1 MKIVYLM
8 PGSGDRFYCENCVRD
23 VALARALRAA
33 GHEVRVAPLYLPPFA
48 DPIDGIPSGPIFYGG
63 INAYL
68 QQRFAFFRKTPGWVD
83 RLFDARPLLRL
94 AARSAGSVRAAELGE
109 MTLSVLLGE
118 EGRQR
123 KELERLLRW
132 IETQERPEAVHL
144 SSPLLAGIG
153 AAVRR
158 RFGLPVV
165 CTMQDED
172 VWVDAMDE
180 PYRTRCWEA
189 MARMGREVDAFVA
202 VSRYFAEAM
211 RGRLGIPPERL
222 HVVYPGIEAGAEP
235 AAAGSGPPAI
245 GYLARL
251 CASMGLEI
259 LAEAF
264 LRLRRS
270 GAFGDVRLHL
280 AGGMTADDE
289 EFVDGLLK
297 RFAEAG
303 LDGAVRIFSGLEPA
317 RRREFL
323 ESVRVLSVPAPSGA
337 AFGTFLLEAL
347 AAGVPVVQPRLG
359 AFPELVEATG
369 GGILYEPNDAEALAR
384 ALGKLLS
391 DERQRLELGRRGRE
405 SVVKNFGLDRMAREM
420 LAVYG
425 KAVASHAAR

>member
-23 VALARALRAA
+23 VALVRALRGA
-33 GHEVRVAPLYLPPFA
+33 GHEVRVAPLYLPPFV
-48 DPIDGIPSGPIFYGG
+48 DPLDGIPSGPIFYGG

-68 QQRFAFFRKTPGWVD
+68 QQKFAFFRKTPRWVD

-94 AARSAGSVRAAELGE
+94 AARRAGSVRAAELGE

-132 IETQERPEAVHL
+132 IETQDRPDVIHL
-144 SSPLLAGIG
+144 SSPLLAGLG
-153 AAVRR
+153 VAVKRH
-158 RFGLPVV
+158 FGLPVV

-172 VWVDAMDE
+172 VWVDAMEE
-180 PYRTRCWEA
+180 PYRARCWEA
-189 MARMGREVDAFVA
+189 MARLGREVDAFVG
-202 VSRYFAEAM
+202 VSRHFAEVM
-211 RGRLGIPPERL
+211 RGRLGIPAERL
-222 HVVYPGIEAGAEP
+222 HVVYVGIEAGPEP
-235 AAAGSGPPAI
+235 LPARPGPPAI

-251 CASMGLEI
+251 SRSMGLEI

-270 GAFGDVRLHL
+270 DPFRDVRLHL

-289 EFVDGLLK
+289 GFVEDLLG
-297 RFAEAG
+297 RFAAAG
-303 LDGAVRIFSGLEPA
+303 ASEAVRVFHDLEPA

-323 ESVRVLSVPAPSGA
+323 ETVWVLSVPSPAGA
-337 AFGTFLLEAL
+337 AFGTFVLEAL
-347 AAGVPVVQPRLG
+347 AAGVPVAQPRRG
-359 AFPELVEATG
+359 AFPELLEATG

-391 DERQRLELGRRGRE
+391 DDRQRAELARRGRE
-405 SVVKNFGLDRMAREM
+405 SVVKNFSFERMARET

-425 KAVASHAAR
+425 KVAASHGVG

>member
-23 VALARALRAA
+23 VALARALRGA
-33 GHEVRVAPLYLPPFA
+33 GHEVRVAPLYLPSFVNPL
-48 DPIDGIPSGPIFYGG
+48 DGIPSGPIFYGG

-68 QQRFAFFRKTPGWVD
+68 QQKFAFFRKTPRWLD

-109 MTLSVLLGE
+109 MTLSVLFGE

-132 IETQERPEAVHL
+132 IETQDRPDVVHL
-144 SSPLLAGIG
+144 SSPLLAGLG
-153 AAVRR
+153 AAVKR
-158 RFGLPVV
+158 RFGRPVV

-172 VWVDAMDE
+172 VWVDAMEE

-189 MARMGREVDAFVA
+189 MARLGREVDAFVG
-202 VSRYFAEAM
+202 VSRSFAEAM
-211 RGRLGIPPERL
+211 RGRLGIPAERL
-222 HVVYPGIEAGAEP
+222 HVVYVGIEAGPEP
-235 AAAGSGPPAI
+235 PTVRPGPPAV

-251 CASMGLEI
+251 CRSMGLEI

-264 LRLRRS
+264 LKLRRS
-270 GAFGDVRLHL
+270 GAFPDLRLHL
-280 AGGMTADDE
+280 SGGMTADDE
-289 EFVDGLLK
+289 AFVGELFE
-297 RFAEAG
+297 RFAAAG
-303 LDGAVRIFSGLEPA
+303 AGEAVRIFPDLEPA

-323 ESVRVLSVPAPSGA
+323 ESVWVLSVPSPAGA
-337 AFGTFLLEAL
+337 AFGTFVLEAL
-347 AAGVPVVQPRLG
+347 AAGVPVAQPRLG

-391 DERQRLELGRRGRE
+391 DDRQRSELARRGRE
-405 SVVKNFGLDRMAREM
+405 SVVKHFSLERMARET

-425 KAVASHAAR
+425 KVAASHGVR